1 MPAYLQTLTVFA
13 YGAADYYPSDEF
25 YTLCDE
31 YGILLWEDLMY
42 ACNIYDVTPEF
53 AENIAIEAKDN
64 ILRFRNHACLGL
76 ICGNNELEC
85 AWTDWKDA
93 RDMHRL

>member
-1 MPAYLQTLTVFA
+1 
-13 YGAADYYPSDEF
+13 
-25 YTLCDE
+25 
-31 YGILLWEDLMY
+31 MY

-93 RDMHRL
+93 QGHAPSLKRDYLYQFEFLLADVVKETHQMHSTGRLPVIRRKL